1 MQTAADFA
9 AALSALR
16 RRAGLTVR
24 EVSRRTGIPAGTLGG
39 YFSGR
44 HLPAMTQPRVLAD
57 LLAALGVGDDELP
70 TWREQLAGV
79 RRRPGPRPR
88 VKPGLDDQDGGQA
101 TDLDAVA
108 VSAGEGDAQPKWQT

>member
-1 MQTAADFA
+1 VQTASDFS

-44 HLPAMTQPRVLAD
+44 HLPSLTQPRVLAD

-70 TWREQLAGV
+70 TWRDHLAGV

-88 VKPGLDDQDGGQA
+88 VKVDADGRDGGQP
-101 TDLDAVA
+101 TDPGAA
-108 VSAGEGDAQPKWQT
+108 SAAEGDAQPKWQT